1 MAAEGNAKN
10 SDSPAVR
17 EDTPT
22 TYWSI
27 GRAEMK
33 QQAKKESIK
42 QEKKKRKRKAEGNH
56 RLCGSIIAVAHSIL
70 LRWLDRSHNIV
81 QL

>member
-1 MAAEGNAKN
+1 MAAEGNATN
-10 SDSPAVR
+10 SDSNAAR

-22 TYWSI
+22 TFWSI

-56 RLCGSIIAVAHSIL
+56 QVCGKTYYLSPTASFKM
-70 LRWLDRSHNIV
+70 SY
-81 QL
+81 

>member
-1 MAAEGNAKN
+1 MPRN
-10 SDSPAVR
+10 SDSSGAR
-17 EDTPT
+17 GDTPT
-22 TYWSI
+22 TFWSI

-56 RLCGSIIAVAHSIL
+56 QLCG
-70 LRWLDRSHNIV
+70 NT
-81 QL
+81 